1 MPIGSEKLEFKER
14 LIILLARGLI
24 ASVVL
29 ISLVFGLFIYS
40 YFWSD
45 YNVLNSNENIN
56 SNTISS
62 EGGDKWWQ
70 LNQKKQK
77 KLKKEKQAETVSSY
91 M

>member
-1 MPIGSEKLEFKER
+1 MYIQNIKTVKGLFILTIGSEKLEFKER

-45 YNVLNSNENIN
+45 YNVLNSNENTN
-56 SNTISS
+56 ANTISS
-62 EGGDKWWQ
+62 DGGDK
-70 LNQKKQK
+70 
-77 KLKKEKQAETVSSY
+77 
-91 M
+91 

>member
-1 MPIGSEKLEFKER
+1 MYKQNIKTVKGLFILTIGSEKLEFKER

-45 YNVLNSNENIN
+45 YNVLNSNENTN
-56 SNTISS
+56 ANTISS
-62 EGGDKWWQ
+62 NGGD
-70 LNQKKQK
+70 
-77 KLKKEKQAETVSSY
+77 E
-91 M
+91 